1 MNAIIDKWVAEGILK
16 LFKSGQEPTLE
27 DKQKPLY
34 CCFHRYVHHWTKD
47 CRTLRKMFHRK
58 ITDGTLDHTQ

>member
-1 MNAIIDKWVAEGILK
+1 MNAIIDKWVAEGVLK
-16 LFKSGQEPTLE
+16 LFKSSRKPTLE

-34 CCFHRYVHHWTKD
+34 CCFHWYVHHRTKD

-58 ITDGTLDHTQ
+58 ITDRTL